1 MSLILESVS
10 RETLSAL
17 HEFQNDLLVWSNKIN
32 LIAPS
37 TEAESWNRHIV
48 DSAQLLE
55 VQNPSNGTWCDLGSG
70 GGLPALVVGIIQK
83 EISPQIRVTMIEAD
97 KRKSAFLTLMSKKYG
112 LNASVISSRIETTAP
127 QNADIVSARALSEL
141 TKLLDFVNLHMKP
154 DGHAVLL
161 KGRNY
166 ENEIKSAQE
175 KWNFDIELHPSY
187 TDTEARILRI
197 SNLRPALQI

>member
-1 MSLILESVS
+1 MSKILESVS

-17 HEFQNDLLVWSNKIN
+17 HEFQNDLLVWSKKIN

-55 VQNPSNGTWCDLGSG
+55 VQRLTNGMWCDLGSG

-83 EISPQIRVTMIEAD
+83 EISPQTKTLMIEAD
-97 KRKSAFLTLMSKKYG
+97 KRKSAFLTLMSKKFD
-112 LNASVISSRIETTAP
+112 LNASILPSRIETAEP
-127 QNADIVSARALSEL
+127 QNADVVSARALSDL
-141 TKLLDFVNLHMKP
+141 TKLLDYVYMHMKP
-154 DGHAVLL
+154 GGHAVLL

-166 ENEIKSAQE
+166 ENEIKPSQE
-175 KWNFDIELHPSY
+175 KWDFDIELHASY
-187 TDTEARILRI
+187 TDIEARILRI
-197 SNLRPALQI
+197 SNLRPAALK